1 MKVRKR
7 TKHSRLRRW
16 EKWRAALASTL
27 LITLSL
33 TGGGCFLDQ
42 EVEPYYGRVVVPR
55 AQEFRWSDGGLP
67 QTFDP
72 ALAAAPPDTD
82 AVRAIFEGLT
92 EYDPHTL
99 APVPGVAARWEAS
112 VDNREWTFYLR
123 EDARWSNGEPV
134 TAQDFVNSWQ
144 RTLQM
149 GERAPHAKLLENIAG
164 VKQAATIPTTPPPPT
179 PLESPSPAATTSPRR
194 NATEGNNGK
203 RGVKKEEKTE
213 TPPVRFGAEAV
224 NEYVLRVR
232 LQQPDANFPSL
243 VAHPVFR
250 PVHNQ
255 NATQAETTDASRL
268 VSNGAF
274 QLIKSGRD
282 GVVLERAKSYWDAQ
296 MVNLE
301 RVQFIETRDTE
312 AALAAYHAGEVDAV
326 TNAGFEPL
334 ALKLLAPYKDFRRAT
349 YGALTYY
356 SFNIERA
363 PFSDVRVRE
372 ALAISIDRDR
382 ISEDKMEGATE
393 PAKKFLPIQLP
404 SNARD
409 GAEQVAPLEHN
420 VERARSLLAQAGFP
434 NGQNFPGV
442 RLLVN
447 RNDQQRTVAQSI
459 AAMWK
464 NELGI
469 ETEIVMKSWEE
480 YEADVRAGDYDVVR
494 RGVVMQTMDEVTNM
508 RMIFEPEDSTATAEP
523 ASNTQPAESTND
535 AGKTDSS
542 AAKQNTDATPLSEER
557 LAVAQRVTSEAQ
569 ALRELPAIPIYFA
582 SSYSL
587 VKPYVVGFDTNL
599 LDAPSLKHV
608 RMDTGWQPPKTTP
621 TAWIK

>member
-7 TKHSRLRRW
+7 TKQSRLRRW
-16 EKWRAALASTL
+16 EKWRVALASCL
-27 LITLSL
+27 LITISL
-33 TGGGCFLDQ
+33 TSGGCFLDQ

-92 EYDPHTL
+92 EYDPQTL

-149 GERAPHAKLLENIAG
+149 GERAPHAKLLENIIG
-164 VKQAATIPTTPPPPT
+164 VKQTANIPAMPAPSSPA
-179 PLESPSPAATTSPRR
+179 ESPSPTASTTARR
-194 NATEGNNGK
+194 PATEGNNSK
-203 RGVKKEEKTE
+203 RGLKKEEKTE
-213 TPPVRFGAEAV
+213 TQPARFGAEAI
-224 NEYVLRVR
+224 NQYVLRVR

-250 PVHNQ
+250 PVHNL
-255 NATQAETTDASRL
+255 NATQSETTDASRL

-282 GVVLERAKSYWDAQ
+282 GVVLERAKNYWDAQ
-296 MVNLE
+296 TVDLE

-393 PAKKFLPIQLP
+393 PAKKFLPVQLP
-404 SNARD
+404 SSAQG
-409 GAEQVAPLEHN
+409 GAERVAPLEHN

-434 NGQNFPGV
+434 NGQNFPRV

-447 RNDQQRTVAQSI
+447 RNDQQRTVAQSV
-459 AAMWK
+459 ASMWK
-464 NELGI
+464 NVLGI

-480 YEADVRAGDYDVVR
+480 YEAAVRAGDYDVVR

-508 RMIFEPEDSTATAEP
+508 RLIFDTEASTAATEP
-523 ASNTQPAESTND
+523 ASNTQPTESTND
-535 AGKTDSS
+535 AGKTDSA
-542 AAKQNTDATPLSEER
+542 AAKQHADAPSLSEER
-557 LAVAQRVTSEAQ
+557 LAATPRVTSEAQ

-608 RMDTGWQPPKTTP
+608 RIDNNWQPPKTTP

>member
-1 MKVRKR
+1 MKVKKR
-7 TKHSRLRRW
+7 TKHSRRRW
-16 EKWRAALASTL
+16 ERWRAALASSL
-27 LITLSL
+27 LLVLSL

-112 VDNREWTFYLR
+112 ADNREWTFYLR
-123 EDARWSNGEPV
+123 ADARWSNGEPV

-144 RTLQM
+144 RTLQL
-149 GERAPHAKLLENIAG
+149 GERAPHAKLMENIAG
-164 VKQAATIPTTPPPPT
+164 VKLAAAMQTPPPAPS
-179 PLESPSPAATTSPRR
+179 PAESPSPSATTTARR
-194 NATEGNNGK
+194 TATESGNAK
-203 RGVKKEEKTE
+203 RGAKKEEKTE
-213 TPPVRFGAEAV
+213 PTPVPFGAEAMS
-224 NEYVLRVR
+224 EYVLRVR

-250 PVHNQ
+250 PVHNL
-255 NATQAETTDASRL
+255 NASEPETTDASRL

-274 QLIKSGRD
+274 QLIKSGSD
-282 GVVLERAKSYWDAQ
+282 GVVLERAQNYWDAQ
-296 MVNLE
+296 TVDLQ

-312 AALAAYHAGEVDAV
+312 TALAAYHAGEVDAV

-356 SFNIERA
+356 SFNLERA

-393 PAKKFLPIQLP
+393 PAKKFLPVQLP
-404 SNARD
+404 SGAQN
-409 GAEQVAPLEHN
+409 GAEQVAPLEHD

-434 NGQNFPGV
+434 GGQNFPKV

-447 RNDQQRTVAQSI
+447 RNDQQRAVAQSI

-464 NELGI
+464 NALGI
-469 ETEIVMKSWEE
+469 ETEVVMKSWEE
-480 YEADVRAGDYDVVR
+480 YEAAVRAGEYDVVR
-494 RGVVMQTMDEVTNM
+494 RGMVMQTMDEVTNM
-508 RMIFEPEDSTATAEP
+508 RMIFDSEASAVAAETG
-523 ASNTQPAESTND
+523 SNTQPTAEATNE
-535 AGKTDSS
+535 AGKTESA
-542 AAKQNTDATPLSEER
+542 AAKQNAETPPASEER
-557 LAVAQRVTSEAQ
+557 PTLAPRITSEAQ
-569 ALRELPAIPIYFA
+569 ALRELPALPIYFA

-608 RMDTGWQPPKTTP
+608 RIDTNWQPPKTTP
-621 TAWIK
+621 TAWIR